1 MQLVKDVMTTNT
13 ISVPQ
18 DAFVDVAI
26 DLMIEKNLSGLPVV
40 DQFDELVG
48 LITEFDVLELF
59 YKGQSSESVAGQR
72 CRDFMT
78 EQVRTIGQDAT
89 LEVAAKIFHA
99 ASIRRLLVV
108 NGKKL
113 VGVLSRRDVVRAIR
127 DGRLSRV
134 AST

>member
-1 MQLVKDVMTTNT
+1 MLLVRDVMTPDA

-18 DAFVDVAI
+18 DAFIDVAI

-59 YKGQSSESVAGQR
+59 YEGQSTESVAGQR
-72 CRDFMT
+72 CCDFMT

-99 ASIRRLLVV
+99 SSIRRLLVV
-108 NGKKL
+108 DGKKL

-127 DGRLSRV
+127 DGRLSQ
-134 AST
+134 ASS